1 MHEEDQGSFRISDC
15 GDRGDHPVRAIALS
29 QVITVRRPRLWIERV
44 VDSDTLLVWLEATP
58 DVRVR
63 YRVRIKGIEG
73 GELGTEEGA
82 AGMAHMAEVAAEIS
96 QGELHWEGAYGNK
109 DQHGRL
115 VGDVFD
121 AEGQR
126 LSARLL
132 QGTKH
137 WRRTRSGIQY
147 RG

>member
-1 MHEEDQGSFRISDC
+1 MHSLGISAMIS
-15 GDRGDHPVRAIALS
+15 VK
-29 QVITVRRPRLWIERV
+29 RPRLWIERV
-44 VDSDTLLVWLEATP
+44 IDSDTLLVWLEATP

-82 AGMAHMAEVAAEIS
+82 AGMARMAEVAAEIAT
-96 QGELHWEGAYGNK
+96 GELHWEGAYGTK

-115 VGDVFD
+115 VGDIFD

-126 LSARLL
+126 ISGRLL
-132 QGTKH
+132 QGTTH
-137 WRRTRSGIQY
+137 WHRTRSGLQ
-147 RG
+147 RR

>member
-1 MHEEDQGSFRISDC
+1 MHEEDQSSVRISDC
-15 GDRGDHPVRAIALS
+15 GDRGRHPVRDLAIS
-29 QVITVRRPRLWIERV
+29 QVITVRRPRLWVERV

-82 AGMAHMAEVAAEIS
+82 AGKAHMAEVVAEIS
-96 QGELHWEGAYGNK
+96 QGDLHWEGAYGNK

-115 VGDVFD
+115 VGDIFD
-121 AEGQR
+121 EEGQR

-132 QGTKH
+132 QSSTH
-137 WRRTRSGIQY
+137 WHRTRSGLQ
-147 RG
+147 RRS

>member
-1 MHEEDQGSFRISDC
+1 M
-15 GDRGDHPVRAIALS
+15 
-29 QVITVRRPRLWIERV
+29 ITVKRPRCWIERV

-82 AGMAHMAEVAAEIS
+82 AGMAHMAEVTTQMAE
-96 QGELHWEGAYGNK
+96 GEMHWEGAYGTK

-115 VGDVFD
+115 VGDIFD

-126 LSARLL
+126 LSGRLL
-132 QGTKH
+132 QSSTH
-137 WRRTRSGIQY
+137 WHRTRSGLQ
-147 RG
+147 RRC

>member
-1 MHEEDQGSFRISDC
+1 MMTLQ
-15 GDRGDHPVRAIALS
+15 
-29 QVITVRRPRLWIERV
+29 RPRLWIDRV
-44 VDSDTLLVWLEATP
+44 VDSDTLVVWLEATP

-82 AGMAHMAEVAAEIS
+82 AGMARMAEVTAIIS
-96 QGELHWEGAYGNK
+96 QGELHWQGAYGNK

-115 VGDVFD
+115 VGDIFD

-132 QGTKH
+132 QCPTH
-137 WRRTRSGIQY
+137 WHRTRSGIQ
-147 RG
+147 RRN